1 MFTDIK
7 IARLN
12 ALGLSKTLM
21 IATMV
26 IAIGNQ
32 FAVITADEFDGDVTV
47 INNYDPFEI
56 N

>member
-12 ALGLSKTLM
+12 ALGLSKTLL

-26 IAIGNQ
+26 IGIGNQ
-32 FAVITADEFDGDVTV
+32 FAVITADDFDGDVVV
-47 INNYDPFEI
+47 INEYDPFA
-56 N
+56 

>member
-12 ALGLSKTLM
+12 ALSLSKTLM

-26 IAIGNQ
+26 IGIGTQ
-32 FAVITADEFDGDVTV
+32 FAVITADEFDGDVAV
-47 INNYDPFEI
+47 INEYDPFS
-56 N
+56 